1 MIIHPPAVEHDSQL
15 QLRLCRWALWA
26 SLVREVH
33 SNRYLALG
41 LKVLSSGCS
50 VVTSFGNLIDSP
62 PAPRVGV
69 ENGPP
74 QKAGPTKKHETVH
87 WDR

>member
-1 MIIHPPAVEHDSQL
+1 MGAVGVSSPGGSFEP
-15 QLRLCRWALWA
+15 
-26 SLVREVH
+26 V
-33 SNRYLALG
+33 LG
-41 LKVLSSGCS
+41 ARTKGTVLGCS

-62 PAPRVGV
+62 PAPHVGV